1 MKQLRWRV
9 LPLVLWTFAVWASR
23 SRNVLINDDLTTAG
37 QSARLAVAGA
47 FITLALVVLIGAI
60 RGVDIRRSLGL
71 LAIWSVG
78 YWIIRGGGFLLDS
91 QWSLGFKTVHTALML
106 GTFALVTVAMHRPAT
121 D

>member
-47 FITLALVVLIGAI
+47 FITLAFGVLIGAI

-71 LAIWSVG
+71 LAIWAVG
-78 YWIIRGGGFLLDS
+78 YWIIRGGGILLDS
-91 QWSLGFKTVHTALML
+91 QWSLGFKTVHTCLL
-106 GTFALVTVAMHRPAT
+106 YTSPSPR